1 MGSRLIAA
9 LAALLLVMPG
19 AALAKIKADETF
31 VFPAGK
37 PVRII
42 FFRPDVKV
50 GSLGVGSVEEPN
62 ADWTAAARAKLTAE
76 VAANQK
82 AAGNEIVFMPE
93 QEGDNAQ
100 IVADYQAL
108 FRVVAGAIAQ
118 HKMFPG
124 ASLPTKAERF
134 DWTLGPGAAKL
145 GEIGGGDYAL
155 FVSTHD
161 AYGTAGR
168 KVAQLLFAGMFGGF
182 IPAGIH
188 SSYAALVDLR
198 TGNIVWFNVDP
209 GSGGDVRTD
218 EGATKRIGQ
227 LLNKFPSVA
236 PHAAEPAPA
245 PAQ

>member
-9 LAALLLVMPG
+9 LAALLLVIPG

-227 LLNKFPSVA
+227 LLNKF
-236 PHAAEPAPA
+236 
-245 PAQ
+245 